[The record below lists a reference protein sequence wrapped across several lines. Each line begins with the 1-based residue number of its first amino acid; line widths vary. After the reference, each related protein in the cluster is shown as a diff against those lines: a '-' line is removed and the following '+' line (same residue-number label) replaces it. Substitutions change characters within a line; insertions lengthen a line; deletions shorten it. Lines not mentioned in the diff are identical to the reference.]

1 MKISELIN
9 KLHKVQEEYGDRE
22 LVTDTSVPFSYEPVY
37 SSVDEV
43 KFYSIYVK
51 DTEAYDIPKGEYL
64 EIVI

>member
-9 KLHKVQEEYGDRE
+9 KLHRAQEEYGDRE
-22 LVTDTSVPFSYEPVY
+22 LITDTSVPFSYEPAY

-43 KFYSIYVK
+43 KLYSIYVK

-64 EIVI
+64 EIII

>member
-9 KLHKVQEEYGDRE
+9 KLHKAQEEYGDRE
-22 LVTDTSVPFSYEPVY
+22 LVTNTSVPFSYEPAY
-37 SSVDEV
+37 SSVDQI

>member
-9 KLHKVQEEYGDRE
+9 KLHKAQEEYGDRE
-22 LVTDTSVPFSYEPVY
+22 LVTNTSVPFSYEPAY
-37 SSVDEV
+37 SSVDYI

-51 DTEAYDIPKGEYL
+51 DTETYDIPKGEYL